1 MANKG
6 DIAFSPA
13 SASTSGRPVLVA
25 VTASPGTL
33 IHTCAAGSNEVEDV
47 EIWASNYSTT
57 TTRTL
62 YLELGGTGA
71 SDTINIQLRPM
82 TTVTVCKIRLQST
95 VSVRAYESSGAD
107 VRVWAFMERWTY

>member
-6 DIAFSPA
+6 DIAFSAA
-13 SASTSGRPVLVA
+13 SASTNGRPIIA
-25 VTASPGTL
+25 AATASPGTL
-33 IHTCAAGSNEVEDV
+33 IHTCAAGSNEIEDV

-71 SDTINIQLRPM
+71 GDTINIQLRPM
-82 TTVTVCKIRLQST
+82 TTVTVCKIRLTST

-107 VRVWAFMERWTY
+107 VRVWCFMERWTY

>member
-1 MANKG
+1 MISELERAHRVQLF
-6 DIAFSPA
+6 IRALIWTLA
-13 SASTSGRPVLVA
+13 LICL
-25 VTASPGTL
+25 GTL
-33 IHTCAAGSNEVEDV
+33 LPSC
-47 EIWASNYSTT
+47 
-57 TTRTL
+57 RTIKHAPADATL
-62 YLELGGTGA
+62 LGGTGA